1 MGTRHRGT
9 NEEIN
14 ALNAFIKL
22 ARSAE
27 SVTVRIQTALP
38 ATLTIT
44 QFGVLDALYHIGPLC
59 QSELAEKLLKSGGN
73 LTLVVDNL
81 EKAGYVL
88 RERDPADRRFVVV
101 KLTENGQAFIANL
114 WPKVVGK
121 VTREMNALSFTELA
135 DLSRLCKKS
144 ASNVELIFILLKPA
158 CTRPPRTDC
167 ITSRRFLPTSAAICT
182 STPRRWGCVS

>member
-9 NEEIN
+9 IEEIN

-22 ARSAE
+22 QRAAE
-27 SVTVRIQTALP
+27 SVSSRVHSVLP
-38 ATLTIT
+38 GELTIT
-44 QFGVLDALYHIGPLC
+44 QFGVLEALHHIGPLC

-101 KLTENGQAFIANL
+101 KLTAKGQAFIAAL
-114 WPKVVGK
+114 FPKVVAN
-121 VTREMNALSFTELA
+121 VTR
-135 DLSRLCKKS
+135 
-144 ASNVELIFILLKPA
+144 
-158 CTRPPRTDC
+158 
-167 ITSRRFLPTSAAICT
+167 
-182 STPRRWGCVS
+182 

>member
-22 ARSAE
+22 QRASE
-27 SVTVRIQTALP
+27 SVATRVHSVLP
-38 ATLTIT
+38 EGLTIT
-44 QFGVLDALYHIGPLC
+44 QFGVLEALHHIGPLC
-59 QSELAEKLLKSGGN
+59 QGELAEKLLRSGGN

-101 KLTENGQAFIANL
+101 KLTDKGQAFISDIFPKILAN
-114 WPKVVGK
+114 
-121 VTREMNALSFTELA
+121 VTREMAALSSTELL
-135 DLSRLCKKS
+135 DLGRLCKK
-144 ASNVELIFILLKPA
+144 VGLHH
-158 CTRPPRTDC
+158 
-167 ITSRRFLPTSAAICT
+167 
-182 STPRRWGCVS
+182 